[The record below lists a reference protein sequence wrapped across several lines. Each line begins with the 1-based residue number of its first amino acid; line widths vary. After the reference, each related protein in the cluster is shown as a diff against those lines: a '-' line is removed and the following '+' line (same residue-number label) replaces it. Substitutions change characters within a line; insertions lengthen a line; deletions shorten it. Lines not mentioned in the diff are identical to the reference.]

1 MKIKHFGKVIEGK
14 LKLDNPSYFVVDYQQ
29 YRDKEVYLTVAEVKR
44 ERSNNQ
50 NRYFHAVIAVPMA
63 DQAGISVDEMKR
75 DLLIE
80 AFGSIEVTRGK
91 RTTTVPA
98 QEHTSELDTSQ
109 FEHLCST
116 ARRIASEFYNMYIK
130 LPNEVEYE
138 SYSR

>member
-29 YRDKEVYLTVAEVKR
+29 YRDKEVYITVAEVKR
-44 ERSNNQ
+44 ERSSNQ

-63 DQAGISVDEMKR
+63 EKAGISVDEMKR

-80 AFGSIEVTRGK
+80 AFGSIEVTREK

-138 SYSR
+138 R

>member
-1 MKIKHFGKVIEGK
+1 MKIKHYGKVVDGK
-14 LKLDNPSYFVVDYQQ
+14 LKLNSPSLFTTDWQQ
-29 YRDKEVYLTVAEVKR
+29 YKDKEIYLTVAEVKR

-63 DQAGISVDEMKR
+63 DKAGISINEMKR

-138 SYSR
+138 R

>member
-14 LKLDNPSYFVVDYQQ
+14 LKLDNPSYFVVDCKQ
-29 YRDKEVYLTVAEVKR
+29 YENKEVYLTVAEVKR

-50 NRYFHAVIAVPMA
+50 NRYFHAVIAIPMA
-63 DQAGISVDEMKR
+63 PEAGISIDEMKR

-80 AFGSIEVTRGK
+80 AFGSEEVTWGK
-91 RTTTVPA
+91 RIITVPA

-116 ARRIASEFYNMYIK
+116 ARQIASEFYNMYIP
-130 LPNEVEYE
+130 LPNEVDYE
-138 SYSR
+138 R

>member
-14 LKLDNPSYFVVDYQQ
+14 LKLNNPSYFVVDYQQ

-44 ERSNNQ
+44 ERSSNQ
-50 NRYFHAVIAVPMA
+50 NRYFHAVSAVPMA
-63 DQAGISVDEMKR
+63 HEAGISIDEMKR

-80 AFGSIEVTRGK
+80 AFGSEEVTRGK
-91 RTTTVPA
+91 RIITVPA
-98 QEHTSELDTSQ
+98 KEHTSELDTSQ

-138 SYSR
+138 R

>member
-1 MKIKHFGKVIEGK
+1 MKIKHYGVVIDDK
-14 LKLDNPSYFVVDYQQ
+14 LKLDNPSQFAKDYRQ
-29 YRDKEVYLTVAEVKR
+29 YSNREIYLTVAEVKR
-44 ERSNNQ
+44 ERSSNQ

-63 DQAGISVDEMKR
+63 HEAGISINEMKR

-80 AFGSIEVTRGK
+80 AFGSIEVTRCK

-138 SYSR
+138 R